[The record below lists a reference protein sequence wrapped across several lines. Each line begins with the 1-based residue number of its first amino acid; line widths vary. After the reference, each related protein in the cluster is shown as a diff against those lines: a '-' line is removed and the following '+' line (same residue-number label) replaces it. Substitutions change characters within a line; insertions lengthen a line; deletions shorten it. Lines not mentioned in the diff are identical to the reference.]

1 MKKVEEFK
9 KWARRESYRRGFICH
24 FYITGSEK
32 QYYNKTDFAFFN
44 LLSKSKDWIVKG
56 TTGHGIKG
64 KKGKP
69 SRVPCLNCFE
79 IDKEFYKAIKTLY
92 TERNEK
98 FDFGV
103 IFNKRRLRNNNF
115 EVIDVSTE
123 MPNPLPPRNKCHR
136 YDNPRF
142 RYGVLKPFNLCNV
155 VRVEIPSSDLRTLP
169 ISAISSKAIMGILV
183 KKSDFNI
190 VKVLLKLKGMNQVR
204 VFALL

>member
-9 KWARRESYRRGFICH
+9 KWAKRESYRRGLICH
-24 FYITGSEK
+24 FYITDSEK
-32 QYYNKTDFAFFN
+32 QYYNKVDFAFFN

-56 TTGHGIKG
+56 TTGHGISG
-64 KKGKP
+64 KKGKS

-92 TERNEK
+92 VERNEK
-98 FDFGV
+98 FDFGL
-103 IFNKRRLRNNNF
+103 IFNKRKLKNSF

-123 MPNPLPPRNKCHR
+123 RPNPLPPRNKCHR

-142 RYGVLKPFNLCNV
+142 RYGVLRPFNFCNV

-169 ISAISSKAIMGILV
+169 ISSVSSKAIKGILV
-183 KKSDFNI
+183 KKSDLNI
-190 VKVLLKLKGMNQVR
+190 VKKQLKLKGMNQVR